1 MAQYG
6 KNFYGSSYYGATTA
20 FSSTY
25 TSKIFDAEE
34 PFTGPISIELSGQKP
49 IRKYG
54 RADKEVQ
61 PNGNWTGTTDYRTTD
76 IGAELVMRLSASDV
90 RMVYK
95 TQTTGDQFIEMKV
108 LKADG
113 SVLFQQNVNTV
124 GSGVDAS
131 FGTSFPYQEVTVTIK
146 TISTTGTT
154 PFIVR
159 WFNNIV
165 TDFTFEIGFGST
177 KTNIAF
183 LPVTLTQTSNLYR
196 GKSTTVTNK
205 RYVQFKVHMA
215 SSDDGVTPI
224 IDYVKMSSLDTTSRA
239 SDGYWL
245 ASINMENVAQA
256 VGVTFSKVTSFDWT
270 ETKPA
275 GTEIG
280 LRSRGAAT
288 AGSTNLGPETAL
300 YRKGYTRLRLP
311 DDRTEAYVVTKKP
324 IDPREFLGNQFNVI
338 KEWLGVESILSM
350 PPDEV
355 GQEIEF
361 EFYDVYPDETNAGI
375 VPVAIVNPYSEDVSR
390 VMSLFNEKTNKLFYL
405 VIRLK
410 RLSTKATPVVD
421 WVRLSSAME
430 FRQIVSRTSDNLS
443 AVDNGNGTKELWKLN
458 GNEFSWPSNTN
469 GNAAN
474 QTLLSSASKGLQV
487 IDETGQVGVSLYFK
501 SKAGATQQRNL
512 STSLTDTIVGRA
524 IATDAPASSVS
535 VDPKKLYFHY
545 HYNGSTVQYL
555 IKDEHEMGSDYTP
568 SLLTSKNYR
577 YVIQNGWPENRIR
590 IGEPVSWT
598 ELAEQLNVDE
608 AKLKALNPNKLVYE
622 GKLVVGQEIIEPNE
636 SLNSRVVVSFKG
648 KGSVTDVSAHNDN
661 GTSTVVG
668 ELIDGNY
675 GFTEWVSEE
684 KIYTG
689 YLNLNDIREMYVR
702 QQPNGAL
709 TVSES
714 EYRVATGDT
723 YEKIAKIK
731 KVHPTDLRK
740 YNQDKEL
747 VVGQMIRVPSPLT
760 LPFLAPNVLFQDADG
775 MTNVKPYEIAII
787 ENSVKKKDGTILD
800 ESVIIPPGGG
810 RLPLDYTMVE
820 SAPVAVKITR
830 GNVANGRDLLQH
842 KNVRRV
848 ISIKD
853 SNNITYAP
861 YTDIGGIKTGDF
873 VLDGN
878 YIWWKGQQQSS
889 KEPAASVEYTVTYT
903 YDDIKDVIIT
913 LDSRYKEKAGYDV
926 LWRSPEVKEYEG
938 VASPLNDFK
947 MKIANPTE
955 FEGFN
960 DSIADA
966 GYVVEDTDLWV
977 KTYVVEEPDGFYLVG
992 TLDGEDPS
1000 KNWYPQIKSGY
1011 YYLQDQEY
1019 YMYAE
1024 PIENRFAKEDVP
1036 LAKNA
1041 VTADGKLYLQKDTT
1055 NYFTNSTMTQKE
1067 KKRIYSFTGEASLTW
1082 DQIDAQNKT
1091 WDQIDAEGK
1100 TWGEL

>member
-6 KNFYGSSYYGATTA
+6 KTFYGSSYYGGITA

-34 PFTGPISIELSGQKP
+34 PFTGPISIELSGRKP
-49 IRKYG
+49 VRAYG

-76 IGAELVMRLSASDV
+76 IGATMVMRLSASDI
-90 RMVYK
+90 RIVYK
-95 TQTTGDQFIEMKV
+95 TQTVGDQFMEVKV
-108 LKADG
+108 VKTDG

-146 TISTTGTT
+146 TISTTSGT
-154 PFIVR
+154 PFIIRRLDTV
-159 WFNNIV
+159 V
-165 TDFTFEIGFGST
+165 TDFTFEVGFGST
-177 KTNIAF
+177 RDNLVF
-183 LPVTLTQTSNLYR
+183 QNVPLTQTNNIYR
-196 GKSTTVTNK
+196 GNTTTVTNK
-205 RYVQFKVHMA
+205 RYVQFKVHLA
-215 SSDDGVTPI
+215 SSDDAVTPI
-224 IDYVKMSSLDTTSRA
+224 IEYVKMNSLNTTSRA
-239 SDGYWL
+239 TNGYWS
-245 ASINMENVAQA
+245 ANINMDNVAQA
-256 VGVTFSKVTSFDWT
+256 AGVTFSKLVSFDWT
-270 ETKPA
+270 ETKPT
-275 GTEIG
+275 GTDIG
-280 LRSRGAAT
+280 IRSRAAAT
-288 AGSTNLGPETAL
+288 AGSSNFGPETAL

-311 DDRTEAYVVTKKP
+311 DDRTEAYIITKKP
-324 IDPREFLGNQFNVI
+324 IDPREFLGTQFNSI
-338 KEWLGVESILSM
+338 QEWLNIESILSM
-350 PPDEV
+350 PLDEV
-355 GQEIEF
+355 GQEIEY

-375 VPVAIVNPYSEDVSR
+375 VPVATVNPYSEDVSR

-421 WVRLSSAME
+421 WVRLSSSME
-430 FRQIVSRTSDNLS
+430 FKQVVSRTSDNLS
-443 AVDNGNGTKELWKLN
+443 AVDNGTGTKELWKLN
-458 GNEFSWPSNTN
+458 GSEFSWPTNTN
-469 GNAAN
+469 GNISN
-474 QTLLSSASKGLQV
+474 QTLLAGAKKDLQI
-487 IDETGQVGVSLYFK
+487 IDETSRVGVSLYFK
-501 SKAGATQQRNL
+501 SKVDATQQRNL
-512 STSLTDTIVGRA
+512 SNSLTDTIVGRA
-524 IATDAPASSVS
+524 LAEDAPASTSI
-535 VDPKKLYFHY
+535 DPKKLYFHY
-545 HYNGSTVQYL
+545 HYNGSTAQYL

-568 SLLTSKNYR
+568 SLLTNKKYR
-577 YVIQNGWPENRIR
+577 YLIKNGWPENRIR
-590 IGEPVSWT
+590 IGEPLTWT

-608 AKLKALNPNKLVYE
+608 TKLKTLNPNKLIYE
-622 GKLVVGQEIIEPNE
+622 GKLIVGQEIIEPNE
-636 SLNSRVVVSFKG
+636 SLNARVTVSFKG
-648 KGSVTDVSAHNDN
+648 KGTMTDVSAHNTN
-661 GTSTVVG
+661 GNSIVVG
-668 ELIDGNY
+668 ELVNGDY

-689 YLNLNDIREMYVR
+689 YINLNDIREMYVR
-702 QQPNGAL
+702 QQPNGSL

-723 YEKIAKIK
+723 YEKIAKTK
-731 KVHPTDLRK
+731 KVNAIDLRK
-740 YNQDKEL
+740 FNQDKEL
-747 VVGQMIRVPSPLT
+747 IPGQMIRIPSPLT

-775 MTNVKPYEIAII
+775 MTNIKPYEIAII
-787 ENSVKKKDGTILD
+787 ENSVKKRDGTILD
-800 ESVIIPPGGG
+800 EDVIIPPGGG

-820 SAPVAVKITR
+820 SAPIAVKITR

-853 SNNITYAP
+853 SNNITYTP
-861 YTDIGGIKTGDF
+861 YTEIGGIKTGDF

-878 YIWWKGQQQSS
+878 YIWWKGQQQTS
-889 KEPAASVEYTVTYT
+889 KEPAAAVEYTVTYT

-938 VASPLNDFK
+938 VATPLQDFK
-947 MKIANPTE
+947 LEIAPPTD

-966 GYVVEDTDLWV
+966 GYVVEDNDLWV
-977 KTYVVEEPDGFYLVG
+977 KTYVVEEEGKFYLVG
-992 TLDGEDPS
+992 TLDGQDPT

-1024 PIENRFAKEDVP
+1024 PIVNRFAKEDVP
-1036 LAKNA
+1036 IAKNT
-1041 VTADGKLYLQKDTT
+1041 VTRDGKLYLDKDTT
-1055 NYFTNSTMTQKE
+1055 NYFLNSTMNTKE

-1082 DQIDAQNKT
+1082 DQIDAQAKT
-1091 WDQIDAEGK
+1091 WNQIDAEGK